1 MTAFNQSHF
10 AKACRTQFAL
20 DFEGYITVDLFS
32 GGGGASIAIENA
44 TGKPVDIAIN
54 HDAEAISLHM
64 RNHPQAEH
72 YQKDIREVCPKVATR
87 GRQVGHLHGSPECT
101 HHSQASG
108 GQPRSVES
116 RSLSWT
122 MIRWGGQAR
131 PVMITM
137 ENVMQILQWGP
148 LIAKRCKHTGRVV
161 TLDMITCPRTGKQV
175 NRVAE
180 PGERVP
186 VQQQYL
192 VPDPKRKGKTW
203 ARFIGELQGMG
214 YEVLFGKLNAAE
226 YGAPTTRERL
236 FLIARRDGEPLYWP
250 EPTHCKAPGKGKKAW
265 VPVAEC
271 IDWSIPCPSI
281 FLDKEGGKA
290 FKVKR
295 PLVAKTMARI
305 RKGIERFVINHADP
319 FIVSVNHGGA
329 EFRGQGTGNPIATIT
344 GGHGFAIA
352 QPTLAPFITEHANA
366 SNQRNVAA
374 AEPIPTLCA
383 EVKGGHFAVVAP
395 KLVQAD
401 ATVAYM
407 AQHNGGFNTTPG
419 HHLTRPASAITTTG
433 SQQQIV
439 AASLVTLRKGCTGR
453 DLRDGAPAIT
463 AGAEHLALMECTL
476 APEHEACALRVAAFL
491 MGYYGT
497 DNTYDARD
505 PAATITTRDRLAL
518 VTVVI
523 KGSPYVIVDIGM
535 RMLTPRE
542 LYLAQGFPSNY
553 VIDQG
558 HDGKP
563 ITARAQVRMCGN
575 SVSPPPLEALLR
587 ANPLCGRQELQEAA

>member
-1 MTAFNQSHF
+1 MTAFNHSHF

-32 GGGGASIAIENA
+32 GGGGASIAIEQA

-72 YQKDIREVCPKVATR
+72 HQKDIREVCPKVATR
-87 GRQVGHLHGSPECT
+87 GRPVGHLHGSPECT
-101 HHSQASG
+101 HHSQAAG

-122 MIRWGGQAR
+122 MIRWAGQAK

-137 ENVMQILQWGP
+137 ENVMQILKWGP
-148 LIAKRCKHTGRVV
+148 LIAKRCKVTGRV
-161 TLDMITCPRTGKQV
+161 LRKDGS
-175 NRVAE
+175 VAA

-186 VQQQYL
+186 VQEQYL
-192 VPDPKRKGKTW
+192 IPDPQRKGKTW

-214 YEVLFGKLNAAE
+214 YEVLSGKLNAAE

-236 FLIARRDGEPLYWP
+236 FLIARRDGEALHWP
-250 EPTHCKAPGKGKKAW
+250 EPTHSKAPGKHSKAW
-265 VPVAEC
+265 VPVADC

-305 RKGIERFVINHADP
+305 RKGVERFFINHPDP

-329 EFRGQGTGNPIATIT
+329 EFRGQRTESPIATIT
-344 GGHGFAIA
+344 TGQGFAVA
-352 QPTLAPFITEHANA
+352 QPKLAPFITEHANA
-366 SNQRNVAA
+366 SNQRNVAVDS
-374 AEPIPTLCA
+374 PIPTLCA

-395 KLVQAD
+395 KLVQAE

-433 SQQQIV
+433 SQQNIV
-439 AASLVTLRKGCTGR
+439 AASLVTLRNNCVGE
-453 DLRDGAPAIT
+453 DLRDQAPAIT
-463 AGAEHLALMECTL
+463 AGGTHLALMECTL
-476 APEHEACALRVAAFL
+476 APEHEAGALRVAAFL
-491 MGYYGT
+491 MGYYGS

-523 KGSPYVIVDIGM
+523 KGAPYVIVDIGM

-587 ANPLCGRQELQEAA
+587 ANPLRRTQALQEAA

>member
-1 MTAFNQSHF
+1 MTAFKQSHF
-10 AKACRTQFAL
+10 AQACRTQFAL

-32 GGGGASIAIENA
+32 GGGGASIAIEQA

-72 YQKDIREVCPKVATR
+72 YQKDIREVCPKQATR
-87 GRQVGHLHGSPECT
+87 GRPVGHLHGSPECT

-122 MIRWGGQAR
+122 MIRWAGQAR

-137 ENVMQILQWGP
+137 ENVMQITHWGP

-161 TLDMITCPRTGKQV
+161 TLDMIKCPRTGKQA

-186 VQQQYL
+186 VQRQYL

-203 ARFIGELQGMG
+203 ARFIGELQAMG
-214 YEVLFGKLNAAE
+214 YEVLPGKMNAAE

-236 FLIARRDGEPLYWP
+236 FLIARRDGEPLHWP
-250 EPTHCKAPGKGKKAW
+250 EATHCKAPGKGIKTW

-281 FLDKEGGKA
+281 FLDKESGKA

-305 RKGIERFVINHADP
+305 RKGIERFIKNHPDP
-319 FIVSVNHGGA
+319 FIVPGRH
-329 EFRGQGTGNPIATIT
+329 P
-344 GGHGFAIA
+344 
-352 QPTLAPFITEHANA
+352 LAPFITEHANA
-366 SNQRNVAA
+366 SVQRNVAA
-374 AEPIPTLCA
+374 NGPIPTLCA

-395 KLVQAD
+395 QLVQAD

-433 SQQQIV
+433 SQQNIV
-439 AASLVTLRKGCTGR
+439 AASLVTLRKDCTGR
-453 DLRDGAPAIT
+453 DLRDPAPTIT

-476 APEHEACALRVAAFL
+476 APEHEAGALRVAAFL

-587 ANPLCGRQELQEAA
+587 ANPLRRQQALQEAA

>member
-10 AKACRTQFAL
+10 AKACRTQFKL
-20 DFEGYITVDLFS
+20 DFQGYITVDLFS
-32 GGGGASIAIENA
+32 GGGGASIAIEKA

-72 YQKDIREVCPKVATR
+72 YQKDIREVCPKVATG

-161 TLDMITCPRTGKQV
+161 TLDMINCPRTGKQV

-203 ARFIGELQGMG
+203 ARFIGELQAMG

-236 FLIARRDGEPLYWP
+236 FLIARRDGEPLNWP
-250 EPTHCKAPGKGKKAW
+250 EPTHSRAPGKGSKAW

-305 RKGIERFVINHADP
+305 RKGIERFVKNHDDP
-319 FIVSVNHGGA
+319 FIVPGMHA
-329 EFRGQGTGNPIATIT
+329 
-344 GGHGFAIA
+344 
-352 QPTLAPFITEHANA
+352 LAPFITEHANA
-366 SNQRNVAA
+366 SVQRNVAA
-374 AEPIPTLCA
+374 TAPIPTLCA

-401 ATVAYM
+401 TTVAYM

-433 SQQQIV
+433 SQQNIV
-439 AASLVTLRKGCTGR
+439 AASLVTLRNNCVGE
-453 DLRDGAPAIT
+453 DLRDQAPAIT
-463 AGAEHLALMECTL
+463 AGGTHLALMECTL
-476 APEHEACALRVAAFL
+476 APEHEAGALRVAAFL

-587 ANPLCGRQELQEAA
+587 ANPLFAAEDLQEAA